1 MRLLPPRLLPPLAA
15 ALLLVAA
22 GPVVAREVW
31 HATRTLERGD
41 ILRPQDLE
49 AMAPRRD
56 NNAFIEAGQDL
67 VGQEIRFR
75 VRDGMPLRDRDVGE
89 PLAVHS
95 NDTVRVFWKSGGV
108 TLEMEGRA
116 MESGAMGEEIRV
128 HNPGSNRTIRAMV
141 VAEGTTEVRGAP

>member
-1 MRLLPPRLLPPLAA
+1 MRLLSPLAAA
-15 ALLLVAA
+15 ALLLA
-22 GPVVAREVW
+22 GATPAPALAREVW
-31 HATRTLERGD
+31 HAARTLERGD

-56 NNAFIEAGQDL
+56 NPAFIEAERDL
-67 VGQEIRFR
+67 VGQELRRR

-95 NDTVRVFWKSGGV
+95 TDMVRVFWKSGGV

-116 MESGAMGEEIRV
+116 VESGAVGEEIRV
-128 HNPGSNRTIRAMV
+128 HNPGSSRTVRAVV
-141 VAEGTTEVRGAP
+141 VAEGTAEVRGAP

>member
-1 MRLLPPRLLPPLAA
+1 MRLLPPCATA
-15 ALLLVAA
+15 ALLLAGALSAPAA
-22 GPVVAREVW
+22 AREVW

-56 NNAFIEAGQDL
+56 NAAFLDADRDL
-67 VGQEIRFR
+67 VGQELRRR
-75 VRDGMPLRDRDVGE
+75 VRDGMPLRDRDVGQ
-89 PLAVHS
+89 PLAVHP
-95 NDTVRVFWKSGGV
+95 NDAVRVFWKSGGV

-116 MESGAMGEEIRV
+116 MEGGAVGEEIRV
-128 HNPGSNRTIRAMV
+128 HNPGSNRTIRSTV